1 MIPQRTTQICYTIH
15 GIAAVIVIALSRSE
29 ALRDAYYSI
38 MSENTSPQSQPDFSI
53 PTRNRPRLWHYAATQ
68 WRRAFGLNVSQFDD
82 LLFVGGE
89 FRPAQWPALYIL
101 GIRAVLSLQAERE
114 DQFAGPP
121 PERMLRLPVEDFHAP
136 TIAQLQDA
144 VAFIHTAHADRLP
157 VFIHCHAGVGR
168 ASLTTSAFLMTQGL
182 SHHEAFYHVKRARPI
197 VALTETQRS
206 RLIEWEQHLHAQRAL
221 DDAALHET

>member
-1 MIPQRTTQICYTIH
+1 M
-15 GIAAVIVIALSRSE
+15 A
-29 ALRDAYYSI
+29 
-38 MSENTSPQSQPDFSI
+38 ENTSTQPQSDPNV

-68 WRRAFGLNVSQFDD
+68 WRRVFGLNVSQLDD

-89 FRPAQWPALYIL
+89 FRPAQWPALYVL

-121 PERMLRLPVEDFHAP
+121 PERALRLPVEDFTAP

-144 VAFIHTAHADRLP
+144 VAFIRAAHADRLP

-168 ASLTTSAFLMTQGL
+168 ASLTTSAFLMTKGL
-182 SHHEAFYHVKRARPI
+182 SHRDAFNHVRRVRPI
-197 VALTETQRS
+197 VALTEAQRN
-206 RLIEWEQHLHAQRAL
+206 RLIEWEQHLHTQRAL
-221 DDAALHET
+221 DGTALQGP